1 MNKANQNQEWIWLFI
16 WGITIVS
23 TLGSLF
29 YSEILHFVPCE
40 LCWVQRI
47 LMYPLVIIYGVAT
60 MQRNVSIALP
70 GLILSIIG
78 VCVSTY
84 HYLLQK
90 LPALQA
96 AGASCGDVPCNLQYA
111 NYFGFIT
118 IPFLAGLAFLLI
130 IGSHIILLRSV
141 RR

>member
-1 MNKANQNQEWIWLFI
+1 MNKANKNQEWIWLFI
-16 WGITIVS
+16 WGITVVS

-96 AGASCGDVPCNLQYA
+96 AGASCGD
-111 NYFGFIT
+111 
-118 IPFLAGLAFLLI
+118 
-130 IGSHIILLRSV
+130 
-141 RR
+141 

>member
-1 MNKANQNQEWIWLFI
+1 MNKDKHKQEWIWLFM
-16 WGITIVS
+16 WGVTIVS

-60 MQRNVSIALP
+60 MQRNLSIALP

-84 HYLLQK
+84 HYLIQK

-130 IGSHIILLRSV
+130 IVSHIILLRSV